1 MYEFIELIG
10 LLAETCGTG
19 RKPEGINV
27 IVFIDHETT
36 VTVHCDH
43 KSNMPVFSAR
53 AFGNRSY
60 SGNFIDMYGQIF
72 GGNMPMFGIA
82 E

>member
-36 VTVHCDH
+36 VTVHGDH
-43 KSNMPVFSAR
+43 KSDMSIVATR
-53 AFGNRSY
+53 ALSNRSY
-60 SGNFIDMYGQIF
+60 SGNFIDMYGQTF
-72 GGNMPMFGIA
+72 GGNMPMLGIA